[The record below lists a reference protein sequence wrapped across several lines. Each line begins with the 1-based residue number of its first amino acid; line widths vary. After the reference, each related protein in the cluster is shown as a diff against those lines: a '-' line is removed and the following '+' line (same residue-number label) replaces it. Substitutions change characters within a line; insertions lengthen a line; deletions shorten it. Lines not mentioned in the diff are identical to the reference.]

1 MKKQIALFTVL
12 LVLLS
17 NVFFPQK
24 AAAADGSITISAS
37 LSGQTVTVNV
47 GVSPTTEMNN
57 FDCSISYE
65 SNVVE
70 FVSGTSGI
78 GAVSSANSGGVIA
91 IARDIGATFSVGH
104 VATLTFRVKGS
115 GNITFTAHEGSGVS
129 TYDLERDGYTFMGG
143 AKASVNIQNTP
154 AVTPTNTVANTDPPQ
169 TPLTTIETLPATT
182 TDARETEET
191 KSQPTKVLKAV
202 DHKGRRLSIPDIDL
216 EDADIP
222 SGFEAAERVIDGSG
236 LSGYY
241 SETEDLFLSFLS
253 LSGQEPQLYF
263 YNSSSKSFIP
273 YLRFKL
279 GDEYYH
285 VTLMPDELIPYGTTR
300 SDAEI
305 REVNL
310 PVIEFNFGD
319 YVSFDEYMKQ
329 YQAELSKSGPA
340 ASLSGQTDST
350 AGGNIAK
357 MDIEIDR
364 EKAATYLLALVGGN
378 KEIERFLYS
387 QNLDQI
393 MHYDLLLVPAFGT
406 FLDEDFDNLAKE
418 DPQGAVMQTE
428 TVTSAAEIASS
439 DLNERQQG
447 LRSRTVKL
455 FGRDFELWQIIA
467 ASGGVLLILIILI
480 IIIIKLNSD
489 RKKAEYPFADDFLAD
504 DNVPRAEDDSF
515 KASDEADAANIS
527 PVSYNYLTD
536 LSEVRDVSDI
546 GVKAEQSIGMAYQ
559 KKSKGNERF
568 STYADRSDLE
578 DQEEI

>member
-1 MKKQIALFTVL
+1 MKRISALFTSFL
-12 LVLLS
+12 
-17 NVFFPQK
+17 
-24 AAAADGSITISAS
+24 ITILVMLLPYVVMAATPVNVSVS
-37 LSGQTVTVNV
+37 KNEVKPGDTVTVIVGANV
-47 GVSPTTEMNN
+47 SLGTFNCTIKYDSSRMEFLPSSSTTNVSKPEEGRLKAVFVTMGGSDVSGNGMFTLVFKAKSLDGSAVFIVDEAIAANYAG
-57 FDCSISYE
+57 DSIS
-65 SNVVE
+65 
-70 FVSGTSGI
+70 F
-78 GAVSSANSGGVIA
+78 SGGSNSVSVKSDAAPPVTLPNTIA
-91 IARDIGATFSVGH
+91 P
-104 VATLTFRVKGS
+104 
-115 GNITFTAHEGSGVS
+115 TA
-129 TYDLERDGYTFMGG
+129 
-143 AKASVNIQNTP
+143 
-154 AVTPTNTVANTDPPQ
+154 PPQ
-169 TPLTTIETLPATT
+169 PPLTTVETIAPTT
-182 TDARETEET
+182 ADPSETEET

-350 AGGNIAK
+350 AGGDIAK

-387 QNLDQI
+387 QTLDQL

-406 FLDEDFDNLAKE
+406 FLDEDFDNLAQE
-418 DPQGAVMQTE
+418 DPQGAAMQTE
-428 TVTSAAEIASS
+428 TVTSATEIVGS
-439 DLNERQQG
+439 DLNEGQQG

-455 FGRDFELWQIIA
+455 FGRDIELWQIIA
-467 ASGGVLLILIILI
+467 ASGGVLLILILLI

-504 DNVPRAEDDSF
+504 DNVQRAEEDSF
-515 KASDEADAANIS
+515 KASDEAEAANIP

-536 LSEVRDVSDI
+536 LSEVRDVPDI
-546 GVKAEQSIGMAYQ
+546 GVKAEQSIGKAYQ

-568 STYADRSDLE
+568 STYAYRSDPE

>member
-1 MKKQIALFTVL
+1 MKRISALFTSFL
-12 LVLLS
+12 
-17 NVFFPQK
+17 
-24 AAAADGSITISAS
+24 ITILVMLLPYVVMAATPVNVSVS
-37 LSGQTVTVNV
+37 KNEVKPGDTVTVIVGANV
-47 GVSPTTEMNN
+47 SLGTFNCTIKYDSSRMEFLPSSSTTNVSKPEEGRLKAVFVTMGGSDVSGNGMFTLVFKAKSLDGSAVFIVDEAIAANYAG
-57 FDCSISYE
+57 DSIS
-65 SNVVE
+65 
-70 FVSGTSGI
+70 F
-78 GAVSSANSGGVIA
+78 SGGSNSVSVKSDAAPPVTLPNTIA
-91 IARDIGATFSVGH
+91 P
-104 VATLTFRVKGS
+104 
-115 GNITFTAHEGSGVS
+115 TA
-129 TYDLERDGYTFMGG
+129 
-143 AKASVNIQNTP
+143 
-154 AVTPTNTVANTDPPQ
+154 PPQ
-169 TPLTTIETLPATT
+169 SPLTTVETIAPTT
-182 TDARETEET
+182 ADPSETEET

>member
-1 MKKQIALFTVL
+1 MKRISALFTSFL
-12 LVLLS
+12 
-17 NVFFPQK
+17 
-24 AAAADGSITISAS
+24 ITILVMLLPYVVMAATPVNVSVS
-37 LSGQTVTVNV
+37 KNEVKPGDTVTVIVGANV
-47 GVSPTTEMNN
+47 SLGTFNCTIKYDSSRMEFLPSSSTTNVSKPEEGRLKAVFVTMGGSDVSGNGMFTLVFKAKSLDGSAVFIVDEAIAANYAG
-57 FDCSISYE
+57 DSIS
-65 SNVVE
+65 
-70 FVSGTSGI
+70 F
-78 GAVSSANSGGVIA
+78 SGGSNSVSVKSDAAPPVTLPNTIA
-91 IARDIGATFSVGH
+91 P
-104 VATLTFRVKGS
+104 
-115 GNITFTAHEGSGVS
+115 TA
-129 TYDLERDGYTFMGG
+129 
-143 AKASVNIQNTP
+143 
-154 AVTPTNTVANTDPPQ
+154 PPQ
-169 TPLTTIETLPATT
+169 SPLTTVETIAPTT
-182 TDARETEET
+182 ADPSETEET

-350 AGGNIAK
+350 AGGDIAK

-387 QNLDQI
+387 QTLDQL

-406 FLDEDFDNLAKE
+406 FLDEDFDNLAQE
-418 DPQGAVMQTE
+418 DPQGAAMQTE
-428 TVTSAAEIASS
+428 TVTSATEIVGS
-439 DLNERQQG
+439 DLNEGQQG

-455 FGRDFELWQIIA
+455 FGRDIELWQIIA
-467 ASGGVLLILIILI
+467 ASGGVLLILILLI

-504 DNVPRAEDDSF
+504 DNVQRAEEDSF
-515 KASDEADAANIS
+515 KASDEAEAANIP

-536 LSEVRDVSDI
+536 LSEVRDVPDI
-546 GVKAEQSIGMAYQ
+546 GVKAEQSIGKAYQ

>member
-1 MKKQIALFTVL
+1 M
-12 LVLLS
+12 
-17 NVFFPQK
+17 
-24 AAAADGSITISAS
+24 
-37 LSGQTVTVNV
+37 
-47 GVSPTTEMNN
+47 
-57 FDCSISYE
+57 
-65 SNVVE
+65 
-70 FVSGTSGI
+70 
-78 GAVSSANSGGVIA
+78 
-91 IARDIGATFSVGH
+91 
-104 VATLTFRVKGS
+104 
-115 GNITFTAHEGSGVS
+115 
-129 TYDLERDGYTFMGG
+129 
-143 AKASVNIQNTP
+143 
-154 AVTPTNTVANTDPPQ
+154 
-169 TPLTTIETLPATT
+169 
-182 TDARETEET
+182 
-191 KSQPTKVLKAV
+191 KAV

-350 AGGNIAK
+350 AGGDIAK

-387 QNLDQI
+387 QTLDQL

-406 FLDEDFDNLAKE
+406 FLDEDFDNLAQE
-418 DPQGAVMQTE
+418 DPQGAAMQTE
-428 TVTSAAEIASS
+428 TVTSATEIVGS
-439 DLNERQQG
+439 DLNEGQQG

-455 FGRDFELWQIIA
+455 FGRDIELWQIIA
-467 ASGGVLLILIILI
+467 ASGGVLLILILLI

-504 DNVPRAEDDSF
+504 DNVQRAEEDSF
-515 KASDEADAANIS
+515 KASDEAEAANIP

-536 LSEVRDVSDI
+536 LSEVRDVPDI
-546 GVKAEQSIGMAYQ
+546 GVKAEQSIGKAYQ

-568 STYADRSDLE
+568 STYAYRSDPE